1 MDQVIRCAKCMVR
14 ICVNMDEDKSREKL
28 GKNEEKSRE
37 KRRGE
42 AEKDESQEKKE
53 KKNEREKFYD
63 IGSVCGSNFFS
74 FMVENITK

>member
-37 KRRGE
+37 KRNGE

-53 KKNEREKFYD
+53 KKKKREK
-63 IGSVCGSNFFS
+63 S
-74 FMVENITK
+74 FLTLGQCVVPIFLVLWLKT